1 MVNNSFQA
9 SLNSLEWK
17 YLASVNS
24 LTNRV
29 DISNI
34 EATEFMCIVQCN
46 NYVFDIHIFKANL
59 TEDTKKYCAGWYQNG
74 TTYGSTRVEATINSF
89 KVGNF
94 NVGGTAYEDD
104 RVSLTVYYR

>member
-1 MVNNSFQA
+1 
-9 SLNSLEWK
+9 
-17 YLASVNS
+17 
-24 LTNRV
+24 
-29 DISNI
+29 
-34 EATEFMCIVQCN
+34 MCIVQCN